1 MLWVEFRNKHIYWQ
15 YKLFYTLK
23 YALQNIKKKIVE
35 RSAVA
40 QIQKNVR
47 INGIHAKT
55 VQAL

>member
-15 YKLFYTLK
+15 YTLLHFKICTLK
-23 YALQNIKKKIVE
+23 YKKKIVE